1 MYTSLLLYFM
11 FQSCSTIIM
20 EFMFMHVF
28 YVKLIWFTP
37 ITTIRTT
44 IKISET
50 LILITRYYCITLTYP
65 VEMFMVGIEM
75 YLVKIFT
82 EFFLLQS

>member
-1 MYTSLLLYFM
+1 MSPLLYFM

-37 ITTIRTT
+37 VTTIRTT
-44 IKISET
+44 IKILEP
-50 LILITRYYCITLTYP
+50 LILITWYYYITLTYP
-65 VEMFMVGIEM
+65 VEMFTAGTEM
-75 YLVKIFT
+75 YTVKIFM
-82 EFFLLQS
+82 EFFYFTVLS